1 VVLTSPPTTARLAK
15 LVERLAGTRVLVVG
29 DVMLDRFVRGA
40 VERISPEA
48 PIPVV
53 RNESE
58 DNMLGGA
65 GNVAR
70 NAAALGA
77 EAVLVGIIGDDAA
90 GDHVRGLIDAT
101 SRLESAV
108 VVETERVTTTKT
120 RYFGGAHQ
128 LLRVDREGGTEP
140 GKNAA
145 RALAA
150 AVEAAS
156 ATAGAIIVS
165 DYAKGVSG
173 GARTAALI
181 ASARAAGKPVI
192 VDPKSAEFARYRGA
206 TVLTPNA
213 AELAAATG
221 MATAGDEA
229 VEDAARAALDI
240 TGADAVVVTRAGEG
254 LSVVQASDARHIRA
268 RAREVFD
275 VSGAGD
281 TVAAV
286 IAIGLAAGGSI
297 EDAAD
302 LANVAAGIVVG
313 KLGTAVVRRDELLA
327 VLLESGAK
335 TVTLAGAVEHAQRWR
350 KDGHAIAFTNGCFD
364 LIHPGH
370 VSLLRQARAAAGRL
384 IVGLN
389 RDESVRRLKGN
400 ARPVQAEAARAAV
413 LSSFAAVD
421 LVVPFAE
428 DTPVSLI
435 EAIRPDVLVK
445 GADYTEKTVVGADLV
460 RSWGGRVL
468 LAEIEPGESSSGI
481 VMRISARDGSA
492 SG

>member
-1 VVLTSPPTTARLAK
+1 MTAAARLAD
-15 LVERLAGTRVLVVG
+15 LVERLAGARVLVVG

-53 RNESE
+53 RIESE
-58 DNMLGGA
+58 DAMLGGA

-77 EAVLVGIIGDDAA
+77 EVVLVGTIGDDAA
-90 GDHVRGLIDAT
+90 GDRVRGLIDET
-101 SRLESAV
+101 PRLESAV
-108 VVETERVTTTKT
+108 VVERGWITTTKT

-128 LLRVDREGGTEP
+128 LLRVDREGAAEP
-140 GKNAA
+140 GEDAA

-156 ATAGAIIVS
+156 TRAGAVVVS

-173 GARTAALI
+173 DARAAALI
-181 ASARAAGKPVI
+181 AGARAAGKPVV
-192 VDPKSAEFARYRGA
+192 VDPKGAEFARYRGA

-213 AELAAATG
+213 AELSAATG
-221 MATAGDEA
+221 MATIGDEA
-229 VEDAARAALDI
+229 VESAARAALDV
-240 TGADAVVVTRAGEG
+240 TGADAVVVTRASDG
-254 LSVVQASDARHIRA
+254 LSVVRAGEACHVRA

-286 IAIGLAAGGSI
+286 IAIGLAAGGAI
-297 EDAAD
+297 EEAAA

-313 KLGTAVVRRDELLA
+313 KLGTAVVRPDELLA
-327 VLLESGAK
+327 ELLEPGAK
-335 TVTLAGAVEHAQRWR
+335 TATLAGAQERAQRWR
-350 KDGHAIAFTNGCFD
+350 QEGHTVAFTNGCFD
-364 LIHPGH
+364 LVHPGH

-389 RDESVRRLKGN
+389 SDDSVRRLKGDG
-400 ARPVQAEAARAAV
+400 RPVQDEAARAAV

-428 DTPVSLI
+428 DTPLRLI

-445 GADYTEKTVVGADLV
+445 GADYTEEAVVGADLV
-460 RSWGGRVL
+460 LGWGGRVL

-481 VMRISARDGSA
+481 VTRIGGA
-492 SG
+492 SE